1 MTNLIIKQANTLL
14 KDIMII
20 TSKNHLR
27 GKRGVEHLAKL
38 FHLEIFNSLSYKS
51 SEFKISV
58 GGLDV
63 AYV

>member
-1 MTNLIIKQANTLL
+1 
-14 KDIMII
+14 MII
-20 TSKNHLR
+20 TGKNHLG

>member
-1 MTNLIIKQANTLL
+1 
-14 KDIMII
+14 MII
-20 TSKNHLR
+20 TGKNQLG

-38 FHLEIFNSLSYKS
+38 FHLDVNSLSDKS

-63 AYV
+63 AYG

>member
-1 MTNLIIKQANTLL
+1 MTNLIIKHANTLL

-20 TSKNHLR
+20 TGKNHLG
-27 GKRGVEHLAKL
+27 GKRGVEQLAKL
-38 FHLEIFNSLSYKS
+38 FHLDVNSLSDKS

-63 AYV
+63 AYG

>member
-1 MTNLIIKQANTLL
+1 MTNLIIKHANTLL

-20 TSKNHLR
+20 TGKNHLG
-27 GKRGVEHLAKL
+27 GKRGVEQLAKL
-38 FHLEIFNSLSYKS
+38 FHLYVNSLSDNS

-63 AYV
+63 AYG